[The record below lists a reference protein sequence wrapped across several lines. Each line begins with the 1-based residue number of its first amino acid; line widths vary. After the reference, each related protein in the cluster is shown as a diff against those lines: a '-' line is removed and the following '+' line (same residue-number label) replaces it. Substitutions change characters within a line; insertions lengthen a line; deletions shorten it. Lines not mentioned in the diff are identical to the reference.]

1 MPAPSSTP
9 PEDWRDE
16 MRREMKALMK
26 DSMREMMAL
35 LPEPN
40 HVTALG
46 SGSHGARSPPV
57 GVPRDANITNPILF
71 AEGHAMAPLAL
82 HTGGDS
88 LPVGQP
94 VAVRAH
100 VLEDEDIQADVHWRE
115 DDPIDDGADQTTAEE
130 EYNPFQGI
138 EGLDGYSLTG
148 LGSTL
153 PRQKVMVTPSSR
165 QLSLWRQVR
174 GGRTMDAQIKSDIVE
189 KIYASDPA
197 AKPFIDSEAPME
209 IPTSSRFQAADGLL
223 RRTQRDMGVI
233 AHALTT
239 GLDDLEGAANHL
251 ISATN
256 ELEEGPVKDRLLQAH
271 REVTQASTHPLG
283 HALRIIASKFNDI
296 ANQRRAALAST
307 TNDQVLAQ
315 QIRATPLGFDSLL
328 ANSLQPA
335 IQVSSSRRQQDLLM
349 AALRSNSRSARP
361 ARRERSRSPVRR
373 PHPGQG
379 QQQTQSS
386 RHGQQPF
393 RTSSRGGPGNRGAR
407 GSRGGRGTR
416 PSFSRRS

>member
-1 MPAPSSTP
+1 M
-9 PEDWRDE
+9 
-16 MRREMKALMK
+16 
-26 DSMREMMAL
+26 
-35 LPEPN
+35 
-40 HVTALG
+40 
-46 SGSHGARSPPV
+46 
-57 GVPRDANITNPILF
+57 
-71 AEGHAMAPLAL
+71 
-82 HTGGDS
+82 
-88 LPVGQP
+88 
-94 VAVRAH
+94 
-100 VLEDEDIQADVHWRE
+100 
-115 DDPIDDGADQTTAEE
+115 
-130 EYNPFQGI
+130 
-138 EGLDGYSLTG
+138 
-148 LGSTL
+148 
-153 PRQKVMVTPSSR
+153 
-165 QLSLWRQVR
+165 
-174 GGRTMDAQIKSDIVE
+174 
-189 KIYASDPA
+189 
-197 AKPFIDSEAPME
+197 
-209 IPTSSRFQAADGLL
+209 
-223 RRTQRDMGVI
+223 
-233 AHALTT
+233 
-239 GLDDLEGAANHL
+239 
-251 ISATN
+251 
-256 ELEEGPVKDRLLQAH
+256 KDRLLQAH

-335 IQVSSSRRQQDLLM
+335 IQASSSRRQQDLLM

-393 RTSSRGGPGNRGAR
+393 RTSSRGGRGNRGAR